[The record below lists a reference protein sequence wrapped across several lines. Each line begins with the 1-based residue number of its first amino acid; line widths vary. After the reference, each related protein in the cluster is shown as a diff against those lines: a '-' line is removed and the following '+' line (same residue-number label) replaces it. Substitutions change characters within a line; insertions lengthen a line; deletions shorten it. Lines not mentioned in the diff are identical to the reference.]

1 MGSVYPCKIKK
12 QPKPGGTSKTEEQK
26 LILLSD
32 KLWLIANN
40 SKSSANGNKS
50 EIRNNLRLY
59 KHWYLSCLEL
69 SITLSWI

>member
-1 MGSVYPCKIKK
+1 MLYNSTAGKCIPMQVKK

-40 SKSSANGNKS
+40 SKSFANRSKSIIWNDFGLCKHS
-50 EIRNNLRLY
+50 EI
-59 KHWYLSCLEL
+59 YLSEF
-69 SITLSWI
+69 